1 LRTLQSGNIAPVDLA
16 QASIGPGMAIF
27 SRYSKTLEADGAPM
41 RVRAALQLI
50 NQTLDEVLAEQEGDF
65 DPDTGWAVA
74 WFDQF
79 GFNEGPYGEAE
90 TLTKAKNTAINGL
103 QAAGIVAARAGKVR
117 LVRVDELPEDWDPTT
132 DRRLTVWE
140 MVHHLIKAL
149 DVGEAAAAELVA
161 KLSGQAEAARELAYR
176 LYNVCER
183 RKRAQEAQ
191 AYNGLVL
198 SWPEI
203 ARLAWETQQAT
214 PVQTDLL

>member
-1 LRTLQSGNIAPVDLA
+1 
-16 QASIGPGMAIF
+16 
-27 SRYSKTLEADGAPM
+27 
-41 RVRAALQLI
+41 
-50 NQTLDEVLAEQEGDF
+50 
-65 DPDTGWAVA
+65 
-74 WFDQF
+74 
-79 GFNEGPYGEAE
+79 
-90 TLTKAKNTAINGL
+90 
-103 QAAGIVAARAGKVR
+103 
-117 LVRVDELPEDWDPTT
+117 
-132 DRRLTVWE
+132 
-140 MVHHLIKAL
+140 MVHHLIKAV